1 LAKDN
6 VIQEIRGR
14 FPGDVIALAESHGDP
29 VLVLK
34 REALRPVFESL
45 KKAPFEYSL
54 LLDATCVDYLAAENR
69 FELVYH
75 LYSISRGERLRVKVS
90 LPEGDFQVDSLAGL
104 WHNANWLEREIYD
117 MFGVEFRG
125 HPDLRRILTYEEFEG
140 HPLRKSYPWRKRQ
153 PRIPMEGQ

>member
-1 LAKDN
+1 
-6 VIQEIRGR
+6 
-14 FPGDVIALAESHGDP
+14 
-29 VLVLK
+29 
-34 REALRPVFESL
+34 
-45 KKAPFEYSL
+45 
-54 LLDATCVDYLAAENR
+54 VDYLAAENR